1 MAEDRTEKPSPR
13 RIQKAR
19 EQGRFIASRELVA
32 AVQFAA
38 AAYLITRYAP
48 DWFYRFRHRWKELAE
63 AAFSWGHRDL
73 SLNEVTLAW
82 REILWS
88 DLGPLWMASL
98 LLVALALAAQA
109 VISELGFATANL
121 APNFARLNPAGRLKE
136 LPATGLRQAALAGVL
151 LVVLAVLASSL
162 LETEASAYLA
172 LGRTGLAPATGLLT
186 SRLGELLERAALA
199 LLLLGFIDYA
209 RQRRRYVK
217 GLSMTK
223 QELRDEHKETEGNP
237 QIKQRVRRLQR
248 QYSRRRMMS
257 DVEKATAVIVNPTHF
272 AVAIRY
278 DPNGGGAPKVVA
290 KGKNYLALRIRER
303 AVRHNVPLVENPPLA
318 RTLYQSVAI
327 GQEIPAHLYRAV
339 AEVLAYIYRLL
350 GGRLPGSPA

>member
-1 MAEDRTEKPSPR
+1 MSEERKEKPSAR
-13 RIQKAR
+13 RILKAR

-32 AVQFAA
+32 SVQFAA

-48 DWFYRFRHRWKELAE
+48 EWFLRFRHRWRELAE
-63 AAFSWGHRDL
+63 SAFTWGSRDL
-73 SLNEVTLAW
+73 SWNEAGLAW
-82 REILWS
+82 RDILWQ
-88 DLGPLWMASL
+88 DLLPLWLASVLLAVLAVAAQTMAS
-98 LLVALALAAQA
+98 
-109 VISELGFATANL
+109 EFGFATANL
-121 APNFARLNPAGRLKE
+121 APNFARLNPAGRLKD
-136 LPATGLRQAALAGVL
+136 LPGNGLRQAG
-151 LVVLAVLASSL
+151 LAVILLGVFAFLGNSL
-162 LETEASAYLA
+162 LQGNALAYLA
-172 LGRTGLAPATGLLT
+172 LGRTSLAPAFAHLAG
-186 SRLGELLERAALA
+186 RLGDLLEKAAQVFLV
-199 LLLLGFIDYA
+199 LGAIDYA
-209 RQRRRYVK
+209 RQRHRYIK
-217 GLSMTK
+217 DLSMTK
-223 QELRDEHKETEGNP
+223 QEQRDEHKESEGNP

-278 DPNGGGAPKVVA
+278 DVAGGGAPKVVA

-318 RTLYQSVAI
+318 RTLYQSVAV

-350 GGRLPGSPA
+350 GGRLPGAQG